1 MPKSNALIVELLTYE
16 ISDGSRQPRQAQVL
30 IWLLAVGL
38 LEWSIGLWLG
48 GFVVFL
54 WDVTKMRQKGQ
65 LPSDVMASEL
75 NSDCLGMLTLAVQI
89 ASPSAVALLMSLL
102 FYLFSLTHI
111 WQRVWKSKATIST

>member
-1 MPKSNALIVELLTYE
+1 MLSTTTPVALAIIQAIWFSSLLLAVTAVAIALQQSVFLARVASMPKSNALIVELLTYE

-75 NSDCLGMLTLAVQI
+75 NSD
-89 ASPSAVALLMSLL
+89 
-102 FYLFSLTHI
+102 
-111 WQRVWKSKATIST
+111 